1 MAATACLLLL
11 CMPAGMADTEEQTA
25 SERINLSCSEDSSVK
40 RRLQHRMLAE
50 QDTAQSH
57 QDDAEE
63 DAQQSQGQPEE
74 PAPAP
79 AQQHHQ
85 LVTVGSGSSAV
96 KLYPAGI
103 GFPACTKA
111 DDFMSQPFLEHP
123 AGQQYVQATVQL
135 TWGAAS
141 FPFDQVRATAKSMLQ
156 YAEENFCVDGID
168 ICLLLAKARADYN
181 SGAGSLL
188 RCRGGFGQP
197 PPKFCV
203 LHGTINHITSMTDCK
218 ALGKLTLS
226 FGAGATPENSAQLR
240 HALWKQSI
248 CNPYSFTKQA
258 ETRQL
263 QRDRDQQEQQQQQS
277 AAGVAAAAAV
287 PAPAVVHPITPGK
300 RSGALLS
307 NVPSKRLQPAEA
319 AVPSAAAAV
328 TPLGCAQQQLLLPA
342 SGFAMTA
349 GAPVSVPVPA
359 AEDHRSIRLMLQH
372 SSQEYLVHR
381 RDVDDKWGKISDMSM
396 QVGAL
401 KAVNDGLREQLQ
413 QSAEREQQLKD
424 QLVKCH
430 KQLWH
435 CKCNAR

>member
-1 MAATACLLLL
+1 
-11 CMPAGMADTEEQTA
+11 MADTEEQTA

-40 RRLQHRMLAE
+40 RRLQYRMLAE

-63 DAQQSQGQPEE
+63 DAQQFQGQPEE

-96 KLYPAGI
+96 KLYPAGTC
-103 GFPACTKA
+103 FPACTKA

-156 YAEENFCVDGID
+156 YAEENFCVEGSD

-226 FGAGATPENSAQLR
+226 FG
-240 HALWKQSI
+240 
-248 CNPYSFTKQA
+248 
-258 ETRQL
+258 
-263 QRDRDQQEQQQQQS
+263 
-277 AAGVAAAAAV
+277 
-287 PAPAVVHPITPGK
+287 
-300 RSGALLS
+300 
-307 NVPSKRLQPAEA
+307 
-319 AVPSAAAAV
+319 
-328 TPLGCAQQQLLLPA
+328 
-342 SGFAMTA
+342 
-349 GAPVSVPVPA
+349 

-430 KQLWH
+430 KQLRH